1 LNVYICFF
9 FPFIFNTSLT
19 NFYDVYALLFNIYI
33 QCKTELLRKLSEFK
47 KTSVGSALYMHPKLK
62 YFSEKYP
69 ANGER
74 GSAVDD
80 KKIDATLEQVDVK
93 EGAEVKFFPQFTG
106 PV

>member
-1 LNVYICFF
+1 
-9 FPFIFNTSLT
+9 
-19 NFYDVYALLFNIYI
+19 
-33 QCKTELLRKLSEFK
+33 
-47 KTSVGSALYMHPKLK
+47 MHPKVK

-80 KKIDATLEQVDVK
+80 EKIDATLEQVDVK

-106 PV
+106 PM